1 MDTLKIAGDPKFYDV
16 VHTFGDNRAI
26 INYDGLFVLVDRV
39 AGTDQFE
46 LSGEPA
52 RGENEKPV
60 LDALV
65 ATIKD
70 SVTVTKSDDE

>member
-16 VHTFGDNRAI
+16 VHAFGDNRAI
-26 INYDGLFVLVDRV
+26 INYDGLYVLVDRV
-39 AGTDQFE
+39 GGTDQFE

-52 RGENEKPV
+52 RESEKPI
-60 LDALV
+60 LNALV

-70 SVTVTKSDDE
+70 SVTVTKTDDV